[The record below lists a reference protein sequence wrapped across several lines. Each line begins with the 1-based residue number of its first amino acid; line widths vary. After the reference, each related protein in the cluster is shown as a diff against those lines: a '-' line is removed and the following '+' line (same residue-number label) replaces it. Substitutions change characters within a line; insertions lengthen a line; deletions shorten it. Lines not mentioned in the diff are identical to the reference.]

1 VFEYIVTKDQSLI
14 KDLNLS
20 EDAQNFISSFWIL
33 DESGLEQEYNP
44 NEWQEILDSNKQ
56 ELAKEYYQ
64 LTDDSVSEQILRDD
78 SKMVCSL
85 I

>member
-1 VFEYIVTKDQSLI
+1 
-14 KDLNLS
+14 LNLS
-20 EDAQNFISSFWIL
+20 EDAQNFIGSFWIL

-44 NEWQEILDSNKQ
+44 TEWQEILDSNKQ

-64 LTDDSVSEQILRDD
+64 LTDDSASEQILKDD